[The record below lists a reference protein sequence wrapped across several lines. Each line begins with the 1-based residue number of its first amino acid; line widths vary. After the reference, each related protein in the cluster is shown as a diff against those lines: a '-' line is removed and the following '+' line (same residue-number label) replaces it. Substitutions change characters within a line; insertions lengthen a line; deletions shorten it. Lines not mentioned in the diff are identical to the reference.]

1 MNRVK
6 EFFLGLNK
14 STRITLISCGCFIL
28 LTFIILMFFVF
39 FPITPSEKA
48 IARIGREGL
57 VYNETDEQQVTTA
70 VTENNNTPAE
80 TTTTTVTTT
89 TGVTTEPVRI
99 TFTTP
104 EGFYIPGYIQTGE
117 VGVNNFTTTTS
128 STEESTEDPSE
139 TTTTT
144 TEPGTEDP
152 TDEPGI
158 EDPTDE
164 PSTDPTDA
172 PSTDPTDPPVTEQ
185 PATTPPETPDAE
197 QAVSE
202 E

>member
-57 VYNETDEQQVTTA
+57 VYNETDDQQVTTA
-70 VTENNNTPAE
+70 VTDENDTPVQ
-80 TTTTTVTTT
+80 TTTTAVTTT

-117 VGVNNFTTTTS
+117 VGVNDFTTTTT
-128 STEESTEDPSE
+128 STDEGMEDPSE

-152 TDEPGI
+152 TDEP
-158 EDPTDE
+158 
-164 PSTDPTDA
+164 STDPTDE

-197 QAVSE
+197 SALSE